1 MIARTIT
8 GFKVRETR
16 RTLGLKQNELAR
28 RVGISASY
36 LNLIER
42 NKRAIGG
49 ALLTALGRELGLSVD
64 ELDGSAEWR
73 LRDQLVALMEDPAA
87 GGEAIPVDEADAII
101 ARHPAW
107 ARGAVRLHAAYQ
119 AAEAEVEALSDRLTH
134 DPVLAETIHAML
146 TGITALRSTV
156 EILADP
162 GEIDPAQRSRFEGI
176 VDEQSG
182 RLARTAAALAAH
194 FDRMSE
200 ARRPRTA
207 VEEAEEF
214 LHRSDAADRVE
225 DAAERLR
232 ADLLAG
238 GRDLEAALAAALPR
252 PPAVAP
258 EWGRSERLAARAL
271 AWAGQTAMPEIEAA
285 LAGCPAA
292 AEPFARAL
300 MAQRLADAARL
311 PAPGFLGLGRRLNG
325 TSTRWCGPPTV
336 TARWCSGGWPTSTG
350 PARRGPG
357 WWRRTRRASPWR
369 GAARSISCRGQG
381 SSSVRSGRCIA
392 RGRAACSRRG
402 SRCRGARCAACWRS
416 PDRTAWPRG
425 CWFSPGISRW
435 RRRTGR
441 RTCGSAPD
449 VTSARTRPA
458 RSAASPRRSR
468 PDFPWGILREPV
480 VSSGQCRTKRR
491 LRETTHG
498 A

>member
-8 GFKVRETR
+8 GLKVRETR

-73 LRDQLVALMEDPAA
+73 LRDQLVALMEEPAA

-311 PAPGFLGLGRRLNG
+311 PAPGFLGLGRRLTWDIDALVRAADG
-325 TSTRWCGPPTV
+325 DGALVFRRVADLHRAGAPRAGLVEADASGV
-336 TARWCSGGWPTSTG
+336 TL
-350 PARRGPG
+350 ARRGALDLLPRSRQLECPV
-357 WWRRTRRASPWR
+357 WPLHRAR
-369 GAARSISCRGQG
+369 AGGVLAARVEMSGG
-381 SSSVRSGRCIA
+381 EVRRVLALARPDGMASGMLVFA
-392 RGRAACSRRG
+392 GDQPLATANG
-402 SRCRGARCAACWRS
+402 S
-416 PDRTAWPRG
+416 PDLRVGAG
-425 CWFSPGISRW
+425 CHICTHQACPQR
-435 RRRTGR
+435 
-441 RTCGSAPD
+441 
-449 VTSARTRPA
+449 
-458 RSAASPRRSR
+458 
-468 PDFPWGILREPV
+468 REPAAI
-480 VSSGQCRTKRR
+480 
-491 LRETTHG
+491 E